1 MTLWF
6 LKAAKAIADWAK
18 QNWYWIKWV
27 LLPLG
32 VILFILEAVSK
43 RSITVLDTPL
53 VDADKKKA
61 ELDQQAQQAK
71 EEAAKE
77 RDAEIKK
84 ANQAADSNMA
94 VVVDAQKKAAP
105 GLQADEDAL
114 NKELLEIGQQQ
125 RKS

>member
-1 MTLWF
+1 MTWF
-6 LKAAKAIADWAK
+6 LTAAKAVSDWVK
-18 QNWYWIKWV
+18 RNWYWIKWV

-32 VILFILEAVSK
+32 VILFVLEALSK

-53 VDADKKKA
+53 VDADKKKE
-61 ELDQQAQQAK
+61 ELDQAAK
-71 EEAAKE
+71 DAEEKAAKE
-77 RDAEIKK
+77 RDAELKK
-84 ANQAADSNMA
+84 ADQAADSNMA

-105 GLQADEDAL
+105 GLQEDEDAL